1 MMALPDSLTLEIVT
15 PEGLLLREEVD
26 EVIVPGS
33 EGYFGVRPG
42 HTPFLTTVGSGQ
54 LTYRQGT
61 EVHRITC
68 FWGLCEVLADRVNV
82 IVQTAERA
90 EELDVARS
98 EGALRRA
105 AQRDTTIRDEDGF
118 KEAQAEYIRAVVR
131 LETSGSASHSR
142 SRH

>member
-1 MMALPDSLTLEIVT
+1 MSLPEAITLEVVT

-26 EVIVPGS
+26 EVVVPGAQ
-33 EGYFGVRPG
+33 GYFGVRPG
-42 HTPFLTTVGSGQ
+42 HTPFLASVGTGQ
-54 LTYRQGT
+54 LTYRQGI
-61 EVHRITC
+61 EIHRIAC

-90 EELDVARS
+90 EAIDANRAENAR
-98 EGALRRA
+98 RRA
-105 AQRDTTIRDEDGF
+105 GQRMASLKDEAGF

-142 SRH
+142 SRA